1 MSEKFL
7 IGKKNPKQTTQIF
20 DGVVENEKTHTC
32 TVLNGNINILF
43 LLQENEAANQGPDC
57 RTDRTSRGI
66 TEVAHN
72 TLTHVG
78 LITNL
83 LMISLCPLTMS
94 LCDIFSQ
101 LCRRNIVYIFYIQ
114 TLFS

>member
-20 DGVVENEKTHTC
+20 YGVVENEKTHTC

-66 TEVAHN
+66 TEVTHN
-72 TLTHVG
+72 SLTHVS

-83 LMISLCPLTMS
+83 
-94 LCDIFSQ
+94 
-101 LCRRNIVYIFYIQ
+101 
-114 TLFS
+114 